1 MEVTKLV
8 IFGAA
13 DMARIAAFYF
23 STDSDYEIVAF
34 TADREFC
41 HSEEYLGKPL
51 VPFDELEGMF
61 PPSEVNVFV
70 AISYARM
77 NSIRESKCAAVK
89 EKGYALASYV
99 SSRCSYISQ
108 YPPGENCFILENNT
122 IQPYVRIGNNVW
134 LWSGNHIGHDS
145 VIKDNVYVSS
155 HVVISGFCTIGENSF
170 LGVNSTLRDGLV
182 IGREVLVGAGA
193 AVMQGLGDRAV
204 IIPAKSVVIE
214 KTSEQVKI

>member
-1 MEVTKLV
+1 MTKLV

-23 STDSDYEIVAF
+23 STDSDYEVVAF

-41 HSEEYLGKPL
+41 CSEEYLGKPL
-51 VPFDELEGMF
+51 VPFDELSRVY
-61 PPSEVNVFV
+61 PPSDVNVFV

-77 NSIRESKCAAVK
+77 NFIREKKCSEVR
-89 EKGYALASYV
+89 ENGYELASYI
-99 SSRCSYISQ
+99 SSKCSYVSQ
-108 YPPGENCFILENNT
+108 YPPGGNCFILEDNT

-182 IGREVLVGAGA
+182 IGRNVLIGAGA
-193 AVMQGLGDRAV
+193 TVMHGLEDKSV

-214 KTSEQVKI
+214 KTSDQIEI